1 METEI
6 DLVKIKEH
14 FPYNYH
20 NIIIIK
26 HEKALVI
33 DMSDALS
40 VPVPN
45 VQNEK
50 SFYRSFYKSISD
62 F

>member
-33 DMSDALS
+33 DMSDAL
-40 VPVPN
+40 
-45 VQNEK
+45 
-50 SFYRSFYKSISD
+50 
-62 F
+62 